1 MVTEDTETQP
11 ATDNEPQITSS
22 KLLLLSVL
30 STTAYLLISILIFR
44 FLRDGNLYT
53 AFAHGYATSFQL
65 SIGIVAGALA
75 AGIIGF
81 IIKRPPVADV
91 LNDFYII
98 EAVSKMKLTNFDR
111 AQLSAF
117 AGAGEELL
125 FRGAIQPILGIWI
138 TSVIFIGIHGYFKFT
153 SLGHIIFGVMMF
165 SLSMM
170 LGYLFEYAGLIAAM
184 TAHAVYDVIM
194 LQLVQN
200 ENSMESK
207 HIDLSDK
214 KL

>member
-1 MVTEDTETQP
+1 MVTENPDSQP
-11 ATDNEPQITSS
+11 TTDNETQITSG

-30 STTAYLLISILIFR
+30 STAVYLLITILIFQ

-53 AFAHGYATSFQL
+53 AFGHGYTTSIQL
-65 SIGIVAGALA
+65 FIGIVSGAST

-81 IIKRPPVADV
+81 IIKHPPVADV

-98 EAVSKMKLTNFDR
+98 ETVSKMKLTNFDR
-111 AQLSAF
+111 AQLSGF

-138 TSVIFIGIHGYFKFT
+138 TSAIFIGIHGYFKFK
-153 SLGHIIFGVMMF
+153 SIGHIIFGVMMF

-170 LGYLFEYAGLIAAM
+170 LGYLFEYAGLIAAV
-184 TAHAVYDVIM
+184 TAHAVYDIIM
-194 LQLVQN
+194 LQLVQKR
-200 ENSMESK
+200 S
-207 HIDLSDK
+207 
-214 KL
+214 